1 MYTHSDHA
9 NSLQISAEFRQLKP
23 VFQDVIADI
32 AKKMGEGMTKFLVD
46 KVGTMAQ
53 WDEVSGGNVA

>member
-1 MYTHSDHA
+1 MHFA
-9 NSLQISAEFRQLKP
+9 KLMQISAEFRQLKP

-32 AKKMGEGMTKFLVD
+32 AKNMGEGMTRFLVD

-53 WDEVSGGNVA
+53 WDEVRA